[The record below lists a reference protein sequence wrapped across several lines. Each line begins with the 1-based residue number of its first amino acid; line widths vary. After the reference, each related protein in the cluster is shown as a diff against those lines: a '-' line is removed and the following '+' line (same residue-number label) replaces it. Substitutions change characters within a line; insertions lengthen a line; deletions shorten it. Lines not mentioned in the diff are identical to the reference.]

1 MKKQKILVIANGIF
15 GKNPGL
21 SGGDV
26 RFLEIVRNWAKEGHE
41 IHLLSSPEALEICK
55 IFKFRPILHAL
66 PGPEE
71 CTRLTFIWRAIQ
83 SMVILPRTLKSF
95 KEGLIYSVNDSVFDS
110 VPAWRLKLSLRD
122 KVRWA
127 AVVHWLPPFP
137 PWKRKKSTLFNSVMF
152 FLNERLSIFL
162 VRRFADVV
170 LAVSDSTSQQ
180 LKDYG
185 LDMRKVRSVKCG
197 VNYAQVRRIVT
208 HIKTKAYDA
217 IFMKRA
223 QAVKG
228 IYDFI
233 DIWRRVVD
241 VYPKAKLLIVGG
253 EGDDERELKVA
264 VEKEGL
270 TKNMKFTGYIH
281 SFEEKFTYMAQSKIF
296 VLPSYEENWAIVI
309 GEAMAAGIPVVAYDL
324 KELLQVWGNH
334 VSWVKIGKT
343 EEMAGKIL
351 EILDRP
357 INFMPNIRAAL
368 KYVKTLDWKEIAQN
382 ELFYIKE
389 R

>member
-1 MKKQKILVIANGIF
+1 MKKQKVLVIANGIF
-15 GKNPGL
+15 GKKPGL

-55 IFKFRPILHAL
+55 IFEFSPILHAL
-66 PGPEE
+66 SGPDE

-83 SMVILPRTLKSF
+83 SMFILPASLDDF
-95 KEGLIYSVNDSVFDS
+95 HEGLIYSVNDSVFDS
-110 VPAWRLKLSLRD
+110 VPAWRLKLRLGE

-137 PWKRKKSTLFNSVMF
+137 PWKRKKSTLFNSIMF
-152 FLNERLSIFL
+152 FFNERLSILL
-162 VRRFADVV
+162 VKRFADVV
-170 LAVSDSTSQQ
+170 LAVSNSTSQQ

-185 LDMRKVRSVKCG
+185 LDMKKVRSVKCG
-197 VNYAQVRRIVT
+197 VNYVQVRRIVT
-208 HIKTKAYDA
+208 QIKMKAYDA

-241 VYPKAKLLIVGG
+241 VFPKAKLIIVGG
-253 EGDDERELKVA
+253 EGDDELALKEDVDNA
-264 VEKEGL
+264 GL
-270 TKNMKFTGYIH
+270 TKNVKFTGYIH
-281 SFEEKFTYMAQSKIF
+281 SFEEKFSYLAQSKVF

-309 GEAMAAGIPVVAYDL
+309 GEAMAAGIPVVAYKL
-324 KELLQVWGNH
+324 KELVEVWGKH
-334 VSWVKIGKT
+334 VSWAETGNT
-343 EEMAGKIL
+343 EEFAGKVIQIL
-351 EILDRP
+351 KNSKRYDGQKTRALRFIK
-357 INFMPNIRAAL
+357 NF
-368 KYVKTLDWKEIAQN
+368 DWQEIADR
-382 ELFYIKE
+382 ELSYISEK
-389 R
+389 

>member
-26 RFLEIVRNWAKEGHE
+26 RFLEIVRNWANDGHE
-41 IHLLSSPEALEICK
+41 IHLLSSPEALEVCK

-66 PGPEE
+66 PGPVE
-71 CTRLTFIWRAIQ
+71 CTRLTFIQRAIQ
-83 SMVILPRTLKSF
+83 SMFILPASLNGF
-95 KEGLIYSVNDSVFDS
+95 GEGLIYSVNDSVFDS
-110 VPAWRLKLSLRD
+110 VPAWRLKTRLGN

-137 PWKRKKSTLFNSVMF
+137 PWRRKKSTLFNSIMF
-152 FLNERLSIFL
+152 FVNERMSMFL
-162 VRRFADVV
+162 VKKFADVI
-170 LAVSDSTSQQ
+170 LAVSDSTVGQ

-185 LDMRKVRSVKCG
+185 VDMVKVRSVKCG
-197 VNYAQVRRIVT
+197 VNFTDVRRIV
-208 HIKTKAYDA
+208 KRTKKKIYDA

-233 DIWRRVVD
+233 DIWKRVVG
-241 VYPKAKLLIVGG
+241 VYPEAKLLIVGG
-253 EGDDERELKVA
+253 EGDDERLLKIA
-264 VEKEGL
+264 VEEAGL

-281 SFEEKFTYMAQSKIF
+281 SFEEKFTYLAQSKIF

-309 GEAMAAGIPVVAYDL
+309 GEAMASGVPVVAYKL
-324 KELLQVWGNH
+324 RELVEVWGEH
-334 VSWVKIGKT
+334 VSWAQTGNTIEIANLVIRHLADLSQTKMQIQGALNFVKK
-343 EEMAGKIL
+343 
-351 EILDRP
+351 
-357 INFMPNIRAAL
+357 
-368 KYVKTLDWKEIAQN
+368 LDWREIAAK
-382 ELFYIKE
+382 ELEYILNV
-389 R
+389 